1 MMAELYTFRPLFP
14 GSSEPD
20 TLHKMCSVLGSPTAS
35 PPSIGQSPGQ
45 QWSEG
50 VRLAAAMKFHF
61 PRCSPTPL
69 KQIVPNANSDALNLL
84 AALLHY
90 DPHKRPTAAQALQH
104 HYFHVGQELT
114 VGLGREQTDGQEA
127 DEDAME
133 AAAAEDN
140 DADGDVEQPQQW
152 SNSSSGIDSGQSAS
166 RNRQMQ
172 HPQPTPS
179 PPAAAVPSVPAAA
192 SSSEFGSCLLRL
204 NSAEAPRGV
213 FTFQTDGTT
222 AAATIH
228 SRYFPQAAAQPQ
240 QQQQQAQQSYAQ
252 QPPLRAQPLGGSSGR
267 LGAAG
272 HPLRAG
278 MTDSLSSAAAS
289 SSSSSR
295 AVPTSSAAL
304 TGGIG
309 SSSSSSIGVSSLSAA
324 RRTNFAGLGA
334 SSLR

>member
-1 MMAELYTFRPLFP
+1 M
-14 GSSEPD
+14 
-20 TLHKMCSVLGSPTAS
+20 
-35 PPSIGQSPGQ
+35 GQSTGQ

-104 HYFHVGQELT
+104 SFFNVGQELT
-114 VGLGREQTDGQEA
+114 VGLGSEQTDA
-127 DEDAME
+127 D
-133 AAAAEDN
+133 AEDEESSTT
-140 DADGDVEQPQQW
+140 ADDNVGGEVEEQRQW
-152 SNSSSGIDSGQSAS
+152 SNSSSSDGGRSAS
-166 RNRQMQ
+166 NNRPLQ

-179 PPAAAVPSVPAAA
+179 PPAAVGPSVPAVA

-204 NSAEAPRGV
+204 NSADAPRGV
-213 FTFQTDGTT
+213 FTFQTDGTA

-228 SRYFPQAAAQPQ
+228 SRYFPQTAAQP
-240 QQQQQAQQSYAQ
+240 QQQQAQQSYAQ
-252 QPPLRAQPLGGSSGR
+252 QQPLRAQPLGGSAGR
-267 LGAAG
+267 GTGAG

-278 MTDSLSSAAAS
+278 MTDSLSSAS

-295 AVPTSSAAL
+295 TVPTSSAAL
-304 TGGIG
+304 TGGG
-309 SSSSSSIGVSSLSAA
+309 GASSSSIGVSSLSAP

-334 SSLR
+334 SSLP

>member
-20 TLHKMCSVLGSPTAS
+20 TLHKMCCVLGSPTAS
-35 PPSIGQSPGQ
+35 PPSIGQSAGQ

-50 VRLAAAMKFHF
+50 VKLADAMKFQF

-104 HYFHVGQELT
+104 SYFNVGQELT
-114 VGLGREQTDGQEA
+114 IGLGSEQTDGQA
-127 DEDAME
+127 DDEEEVD
-133 AAAAEDN
+133 AAAVDDDIEAE
-140 DADGDVEQPQQW
+140 EQRQW
-152 SNSSSGIDSGQSAS
+152 SSSSGIDNGQSAS
-166 RNRQMQ
+166 RSRPLQ

-179 PPAAAVPSVPAAA
+179 PPAAVVPSVPSVAL
-192 SSSEFGSCLLRL
+192 SSEFGSCLLRL
-204 NSAEAPRGV
+204 NSSEAPRGV

-228 SRYFPQAAAQPQ
+228 SRYFPQTNTQQTQ
-240 QQQQQAQQSYAQ
+240 QQQQPQQSYAQ
-252 QPPLRAQPLGGSSGR
+252 QPLRAQPLGGSSGR
-267 LGAAG
+267 VTAAA

-278 MTDSLSSAAAS
+278 MTDSLSSAAS

-295 AVPTSSAAL
+295 IVPTSSAAL
-304 TGGIG
+304 TGGVG
-309 SSSSSSIGVSSLSAA
+309 SSSSSSDSSAV

>member
-1 MMAELYTFRPLFP
+1 
-14 GSSEPD
+14 
-20 TLHKMCSVLGSPTAS
+20 
-35 PPSIGQSPGQ
+35 
-45 QWSEG
+45 

-84 AALLHY
+84 SALLHY
-90 DPHKRPTAAQALQH
+90 DPPKRPTAAQALQH
-104 HYFHVGQELT
+104 AYFHVGQELT
-114 VGLGREQTDGQEA
+114 VGLGSEQSDADDESEA
-127 DEDAME
+127 D
-133 AAAAEDN
+133 AAAVSDDIEAE
-140 DADGDVEQPQQW
+140 EQRQW
-152 SNSSSGIDSGQSAS
+152 SNRSNGDGGQSAS

-179 PPAAAVPSVPAAA
+179 PPAAAVPSVPSTVT

-204 NSAEAPRGV
+204 NSADAPRGV
-213 FTFQTDGTT
+213 FTFQTDGTS
-222 AAATIH
+222 AAAIIH
-228 SRYFPQAAAQPQ
+228 SRYFPQTAAQPQ
-240 QQQQQAQQSYAQ
+240 QQQQPQQSYA
-252 QPPLRAQPLGGSSGR
+252 QPPLRAQPLGGSAGR
-267 LGAAG
+267 FAAAG

-304 TGGIG
+304 TGGGG

>member
-20 TLHKMCSVLGSPTAS
+20 TLHKMCAVLGSPTAS
-35 PPSIGQSPGQ
+35 PPSIGQSVGQ

-104 HYFHVGQELT
+104 PFFNVGQELT
-114 VGLGREQTDGQEA
+114 VGLGREQTDGQADDGEEA
-127 DEDAME
+127 D
-133 AAAAEDN
+133 AAAV
-140 DADGDVEQPQQW
+140 DGNIGSEAGEPQQW
-152 SNSSSGIDSGQSAS
+152 SNNSSIDSGQSAS
-166 RNRQMQ
+166 RSRPLQ

-179 PPAAAVPSVPAAA
+179 PPAAAVPSVPSTVT

-204 NSAEAPRGV
+204 NSADAPRGV
-213 FTFQTDGTT
+213 FTFQTDGTS
-222 AAATIH
+222 AAAIIH
-228 SRYFPQAAAQPQ
+228 SRYFPQTAAQPQ
-240 QQQQQAQQSYAQ
+240 QQQQPQQSYA
-252 QPPLRAQPLGGSSGR
+252 QPPLRAQPLGGSAGR
-267 LGAAG
+267 FAAAG

-304 TGGIG
+304 TGGGG